1 MGKKV
6 NIVSIADESGFSTTT
21 VSRVLNG
28 LGPKYRIS
36 EKTCTLIL
44 EIAERLNYSPNLV
57 AQSLRLKKSNA
68 IGLIVPDISNPFF
81 SHLAR
86 VITYESRERGYS
98 IILADTK
105 DDCETEKELLK
116 VLLDRSVDAIIM
128 APCSNKFEH
137 VLEVRNQGVKVILV
151 DRYFE
156 NTDIPY
162 VTTDNYHGAFE
173 ATSFLIDNGHRNIV
187 CIQGLT
193 TTTSS
198 NQRVKGFID
207 ACNNSNIKN
216 PVVVGKSFSI
226 QNGYLE
232 TKLLLSS
239 RRHEQPTA
247 ILCLSTM
254 TLLGVLKALKEANLS
269 IPDDISVISFDN
281 QPFIDYLNP
290 PITTIAQSID
300 EIGTVSITVL
310 IDKLEDETTDL
321 NLSLKL
327 RPKLIHRNSVKSI
340 VDNSK

>member
-1 MGKKV
+1 MNKRA
-6 NIVSIADESGFSTTT
+6 NIVSIAKASRFSTTT

-36 EKTCTLIL
+36 EKTCKHIF
-44 EIAERLNYSPNLV
+44 EIADRLNYTPNLV

-81 SHLAR
+81 ATLAR
-86 VITYESRERGYS
+86 VITYESRGRGYS

-105 DDCETEKELLK
+105 DDWDTEKELLN

-128 APCSNKFEH
+128 APCSNRLEH
-137 VLEVRNQGVKVILV
+137 IKEARDQGVEIILV

-156 NTDIPY
+156 HSDIPY
-162 VTTDNYHGAFE
+162 VTTDNFFGAFE
-173 ATSFLIDNGHRNIV
+173 ATSFLIRNGHSNIV
-187 CIQGLT
+187 CVQGST
-193 TTTSS
+193 TTTTN
-198 NQRVKGFID
+198 NQRVKGFIN
-207 ACNNSNIKN
+207 ACNNSGIKN

-239 RRHEQPTA
+239 RRYEQPTA
-247 ILCLSTM
+247 ILCLSTL

-269 IPDDISVISFDN
+269 IPDDISVISFDD

-290 PITTIAQSID
+290 PITTIAQSVD
-300 EIGTVSITVL
+300 EIGTVSINVL
-310 IDKLEDETTDL
+310 IDRLEDDKTDIS
-321 NLSLKL
+321 LSLKL
-327 RPKLIHRNSVKSI
+327 RPKIIHRNSVKSI
-340 VDNSK
+340 IDNGQ